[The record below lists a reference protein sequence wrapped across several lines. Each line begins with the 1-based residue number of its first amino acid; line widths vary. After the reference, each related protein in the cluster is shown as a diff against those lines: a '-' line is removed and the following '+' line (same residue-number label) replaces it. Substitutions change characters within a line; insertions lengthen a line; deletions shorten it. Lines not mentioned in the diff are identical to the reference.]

1 LKSTSFL
8 SLAHPHI
15 LAWFHVKPKIIS
27 CLCQTLLH
35 PFLPRHFN
43 SLPIANRFQGGREKV
58 EDRNSH
64 KLPESWCP
72 ERTRRAE
79 GMSASSE
86 AKLKLELLL
95 KWCFTSTHPQLAIQ
109 HAIQAKQLVLIM
121 SLCTGH
127 ACHISYHVSSQQ

>member
-1 LKSTSFL
+1 
-8 SLAHPHI
+8 
-15 LAWFHVKPKIIS
+15 
-27 CLCQTLLH
+27 
-35 PFLPRHFN
+35 
-43 SLPIANRFQGGREKV
+43 
-58 EDRNSH
+58 
-64 KLPESWCP
+64 
-72 ERTRRAE
+72 
-79 GMSASSE
+79 MSASSE